1 MNIVYRVLYVLLRIA
16 LFFVHPILRVTGRE
30 QLPAGRCVICP
41 NHSALT
47 DPIWLLFALHEPTMT
62 AVMAKKQLSK
72 VPLIGPLLGWLG
84 VIYVD
89 RGAADVNAIKAS
101 LRVLRDDKRLIIFPE
116 GTRVKP
122 GKEVTPHTG
131 AAMLAARSDAPLV
144 PVYVTRQK
152 RFLSPID
159 VHFGAPFQVKMLGAK
174 ATSPELQSATDEL
187 MEKIYALEES

>member
-47 DPIWLLFALHEPTMT
+47 DPIMT

-187 MEKIYALEES
+187 MEKINSL